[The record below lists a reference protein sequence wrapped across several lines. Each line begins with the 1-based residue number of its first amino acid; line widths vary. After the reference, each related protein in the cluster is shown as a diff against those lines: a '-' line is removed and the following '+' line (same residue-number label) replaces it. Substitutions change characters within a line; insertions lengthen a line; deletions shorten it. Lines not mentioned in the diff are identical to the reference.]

1 MLGFIRERNKIL
13 DAFLRRE
20 GRGTGWEDGCMDE
33 SCLNTDAK
41 YRCQECFARRL
52 LCHACIVKRH
62 QDEPL
67 HIIEEWRDNYFQP
80 CSVASLNESLR
91 LQLGHP
97 PAQYCN
103 FPNGPHP
110 MVVLDNNGIH
120 QLEIDFCGCVGAPS
134 ICDQLIDIGWYPATK
149 TAPETCATLSLLKRF
164 HTLNLQARVSAYDF
178 YNSLEVVSE
187 RGGMQ
192 VVPDRREQFTLIAR
206 EYRHVQQCKR
216 AGRGHD
222 ELLHGIE
229 ATAPGECG
237 IDCRACP
244 VPGVNVP
251 DEYAPEDAW
260 LYQLLLSQDAN
271 FKLKGRDTSSRDK
284 DPALGPGFAYVV
296 ANDQYLAHLSKYISH
311 CVAFAALWRANNKRA
326 KGLRATGIASVSC
339 SRHEVFRKNGTGDLQ
354 KGERYS
360 NIDYL
365 FFMSIFGIAL
375 SSILVSYDI
384 ACQWS
389 INFWK
394 RAKKMPSYL
403 QLPPGL
409 RIQFKVPK
417 FHLPPHVKKCHGPYS
432 FNYTKGVGRTDGE
445 GVERNWSWLNMIARS
460 VSVMGPGSRED
471 TIDDFC
477 GYANWRKTVG
487 FGSSRN
493 SLLRKLVLAIP
504 KAILHG
510 QAFQAFT
517 EGVREGHEDELEA
530 WEEEIQAWEADSEKK
545 CPYEYPE
552 EQDIT
557 MDSLRL
563 LIAQEEHARAEKG
576 ASKTNTPGAFI
587 MAAMELEEHQE
598 TIRLEARRRER
609 TSIQAADLQRKRTQ
623 TLSLIQRFRDEQ
635 VHFMPGLKSH
645 LEALRPSGD
654 TESTSRP
661 EDMKLH
667 LPSAWPA
674 TLRQTLCITGLP
686 EEEERLRAAQAWDA
700 LRELRRQ
707 LRTRML
713 AHQFK
718 RAHTSG
724 QAAYTK
730 SQQLHN
736 SIEQRIRAA
745 ATSYKTA
752 RAALLSLRGP
762 GEWETDLRVLTN
774 QDIRGMNE
782 RTLNEQEKEEDRRA
796 RNIVGADELDEFG
809 EVIER
814 TVRFNLEMGEGNR
827 FLSWIWYAGGAGAG
841 STTDEGKLHDDI
853 RIEWA
858 KARARAQR
866 WREELL
872 LVDEE
877 MRRVLVYCGWK
888 AAWWE
893 ARAGARTNVPHDLAE
908 GLRAYATEQAVR
920 ERHWQSGWQAKW
932 AAVRAR
938 SRVALLDEGVD
949 FARHPAIRVELDD
962 EVPYGENGEGD
973 DFNDLD

>member
-33 SCLNTDAK
+33 SCLSTDAK
-41 YRCQECFARRL
+41 YRCQDCFVRRL
-52 LCHACIVKRH
+52 LCHACMVERY

-67 HIIEEWRDNYFQP
+67 HIIEEWRDNYFHP
-80 CSVASLNESLR
+80 CSLASLSENR
-91 LQLGHP
+91 RVQLVHP

-103 FPNGPHP
+103 FPDGPHP

-134 ICDQLIDIGWYPATK
+134 ICDQVIDIGWYPATK

-222 ELLHGIE
+222 ELLHGIK

-244 VPGVNVP
+244 VPGVNIP
-251 DEYAPEDAW
+251 DEYTPEDAW

-284 DPALGPGFAYVV
+284 DPSLGPGFAYVV
-296 ANDQYLAHLSKYISH
+296 ANDQYLAHLSKYVDEDEISH

-326 KGLRATGIASVSC
+326 KGLRTTGIASVSC

-365 FFMSIFGIAL
+365 FFMSIIGIAL

-417 FHLPPHVKKCHGPYS
+417 FHLPLHVKKCHGPYS

-445 GVERNWSWLNMIARS
+445 GVERNWSWLNMIVRS

-487 FGSSRN
+487 FGN

-530 WEEEIQAWEADSEKK
+530 WGEEIKAWEVDSEKK

-552 EQDIT
+552 EQ
-557 MDSLRL
+557 
-563 LIAQEEHARAEKG
+563 
-576 ASKTNTPGAFI
+576 
-587 MAAMELEEHQE
+587 
-598 TIRLEARRRER
+598 EARRRER

-645 LEALRPSGD
+645 LEGLQSSSD

-718 RAHTSG
+718 RAHISG

-782 RTLNEQEKEEDRRA
+782 WTLNEQEKEEDRRA

-841 STTDEGKLHDDI
+841 STTDEGKLHNA
-853 RIEWA
+853 E
-858 KARARAQR
+858 R

-877 MRRVLVYCGWK
+877 MRRVLGYCGWK

-893 ARAGARTNVPHDLAE
+893 ARAGARTNVPHDVAE
-908 GLRAYATEQAVR
+908 GLRAYATEQAAR

-932 AAVRAR
+932 AAVRERAR
-938 SRVALLDEGVD
+938 AALLDEGVD
-949 FARHPAIRVELDD
+949 FARDPAIRVELDD
-962 EVPYGENGEGD
+962 EVPYGEDREGD
-973 DFNDLD
+973 NFHELD